1 MSLCLNL
8 LLFCGFTLLLL
19 IWFQFQYFHA
29 IKLGSGKK
37 KSFSEVEPVLAAAS
51 VWSLFHSLA
60 AQFCWVLG
68 REHQLRSWFSP
79 SSQVCI
85 LYYTYTSELFS
96 WELSF
101 FPFGPS
107 EQLFSASWKV
117 PLLVKWLCV
126 PWVTLC
132 FMPLMHLGPIP
143 RSDIIQGA
151 VMAVTWSMDPSPH
164 ASLGLIVGST
174 GLAWEIHILP
184 QNTEDWRRGYVTYFL
199 WI

>member
-1 MSLCLNL
+1 MSEFVVVLWFYLTAVNL
-8 LLFCGFTLLLL
+8 ISIPIFSCHQAGLWG
-19 IWFQFQYFHA
+19 
-29 IKLGSGKK
+29 K

-68 REHQLRSWFSP
+68 MEHQLRSWFSP

-132 FMPLMHLGPIP
+132 SMPLIHLGPIP
-143 RSDIIQGA
+143 RSDIIQDA

-174 GLAWEIHILP
+174 GLAWEIHTFLKT
-184 QNTEDWRRGYVTYFL
+184 QKTEDGGMWPIFYGSK
-199 WI
+199 